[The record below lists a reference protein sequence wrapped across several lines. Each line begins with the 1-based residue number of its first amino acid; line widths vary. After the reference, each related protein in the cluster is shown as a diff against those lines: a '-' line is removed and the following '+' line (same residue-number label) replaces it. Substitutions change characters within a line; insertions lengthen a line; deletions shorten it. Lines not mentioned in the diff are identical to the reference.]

1 MAQELSG
8 LDLAA
13 LRFQIHIYEEVLRN
27 QPDETEALRFL
38 AHAYIAVG
46 SLEDALRADRRLAEL
61 LPRDPRV
68 RYNLACSCAL
78 SGLSDEALGQLREAC
93 DLGFDDLNLLQRDR
107 DLDPLRGDPRYR
119 EIEADLV
126 RRLSGHKK

>member
-13 LRFQIHIYEEVLRN
+13 LRFQIGICEEVLRIS
-27 QPDETEALRFL
+27 PADTEALRFL

-46 SLEDALRADRRLAEL
+46 RLDDGLAADRRLVEL
-61 LPRDPRV
+61 LPHDPRA

-78 SGLSDEALGQLREAC
+78 TGRTDEALDRLREAC
-93 DLGFDDLNLLQRDR
+93 DLGFDDLNLLRRDR
-107 DLDPLRGDPRYR
+107 DLDALRAHPRYKEVER
-119 EIEADLV
+119 ELQ
-126 RRLSGHKK
+126 RRLKGRK